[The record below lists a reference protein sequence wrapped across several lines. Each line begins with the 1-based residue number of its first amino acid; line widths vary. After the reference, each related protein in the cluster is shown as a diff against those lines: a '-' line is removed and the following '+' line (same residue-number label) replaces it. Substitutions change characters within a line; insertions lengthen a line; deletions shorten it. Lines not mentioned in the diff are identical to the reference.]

1 VAWEIGALP
10 LFFQLIISGIAQ
22 GAIYALVALSLTVV
36 YRATTVVNFGHG
48 DIVMAGAFVAY
59 ILVVLLGLPFLP
71 AALAAVAL
79 LFVFGLVIQRG
90 LIEPIKAGPQI
101 GFAMMSI
108 ALGYVLRGIARAGWG
123 REVLPMPRVF
133 NLPPIFIGDLV
144 LTGDA
149 IVVIGVVAAFLAIF
163 FVVFYRTQIGQ
174 IIQAVYQS
182 ERGAALVGI
191 NVRAFHGV
199 MWGVG
204 AAMGAIAGVL
214 LAPITLLYPD
224 LGANFLIRGFAAM
237 TLGGFGSLWGAVA
250 GGVLLGVAEQLL
262 GAYVSTKLID
272 ITAYLVIV
280 AVLVLRP
287 VGLFGQTVVV
297 RV

>member
-1 VAWEIGALP
+1 MFL
-10 LFFQLIISGIAQ
+10 QLVVSGISQ

-36 YRATTVVNFGHG
+36 YRATTIVNFGHG
-48 DIVMAGAFVAY
+48 DIVMAGAFAAY
-59 ILVVLLGLPFLP
+59 VFVILLGMPFL
-71 AALAAVAL
+71 LAAVLTLML
-79 LFVFGLVIQRG
+79 LFALGLAIQRG
-90 LIEPIKAGPQI
+90 LIEPIKAGPHI

-133 NLPPIFIGDLV
+133 DIPPIFIGDLV
-144 LTGDA
+144 LTGDSLV
-149 IVVIGVVAAFLAIF
+149 IVGMVGALLTLFFLI
-163 FVVFYRTQIGQ
+163 FYRTQTGRV
-174 IIQAVYQS
+174 IQAVYQS
-182 ERGAALVGI
+182 ERGASLVGI

-204 AAMGAIAGVL
+204 AVMGAVGGVL
-214 LAPITLLYPD
+214 VAPITLLHPD
-224 LGANFLIRGFAAM
+224 LGANFLLRGFAAM
-237 TLGGFGSLWGAVA
+237 TLGGFGSLLGAVA
-250 GGVLLGVAEQLL
+250 GGLLLGIAEQLL

-272 ITAYLVIV
+272 ITAYLVII

-287 VGLFGQTVVV
+287 VGLFGRAAIV

>member
-1 VAWEIGALP
+1 

-22 GAIYALVALSLTVV
+22 GAIYALVGLSLTVV

-48 DIVMAGAFVAY
+48 DVVMAGAFVAY

-79 LFVFGLVIQRG
+79 LFGLGLAIQRG
-90 LIEPIKAGPQI
+90 FIEPIKAGPHI

-108 ALGYVLRGIARAGWG
+108 AIGYVLRGIARAGWG

-149 IVVIGVVAAFLAIF
+149 IVVIGVVVSFLTIF
-163 FVVFYRTQIGQ
+163 FVVFYRTRTGQ
-174 IIQAVYQS
+174 IVQAVYQS

-191 NVRAFHGV
+191 NVRAFHGI

-250 GGVLLGVAEQLL
+250 GGVLLGISEQLL

-272 ITAYLVIV
+272 IAAYLVII

-287 VGLFGQTVVV
+287 VGLFGKTAVV